1 MIRAGLIGY
10 PVQHSQSPQLFE
22 NFFQREGIQHAVY
35 QTFPVKDLSKLRD
48 LIRNYPDLIGLNV
61 TIPHKT
67 DILSYLDEVSDE
79 ALSVGAVNTVSINRQ
94 KNTLRLK
101 GYNTDIKGFEGMLS
115 KYLNKPPEGALI
127 LGSGGASKSV
137 AFVLKN
143 HNIPFKII
151 SRRPGKGDLLYD
163 KITQN
168 HLSLYPL
175 IINCTPAGMEPY
187 TNEIPPIPVELFTA
201 NNTVFDLV
209 YNPRETKLMQ
219 EAQMRGAKVYNGLTM
234 LEMQGKASWE
244 IWKKN
249 LM

>member
-1 MIRAGLIGY
+1 MIRTGLIGY
-10 PVQHSQSPQLFE
+10 PVQHSHSPQLFE
-22 NFFQREGIQHAVY
+22 KIFQREGFQHAVY
-35 QTFPVKDLSKLRD
+35 QTFPVKDLSKLHD
-48 LIRNYPDLIGLNV
+48 LILDYPDLIGLNV

-67 DILSYLDEVSDE
+67 DILSCLDEVSDE

-94 KNTLRLK
+94 KNTVYLK

-115 KYLNKPPEGALI
+115 KYLKKTPQGALV
-127 LGSGGASKSV
+127 LGSGGASKAV

-143 HNIPFKII
+143 HNIPFQII
-151 SRRPGKGDLLYD
+151 SRNPAKGDLSYG

-168 HLSLYPL
+168 HISLYPL
-175 IINCTPAGMEPY
+175 IINCTPAGMAPN
-187 TNEIPPIPVELFTA
+187 TNKIPPIPVELLNA
-201 NNTVFDLV
+201 DNTIFDLV

-234 LEMQGKASWE
+234 LEMQGLASWK
-244 IWKKN
+244 IWKNN